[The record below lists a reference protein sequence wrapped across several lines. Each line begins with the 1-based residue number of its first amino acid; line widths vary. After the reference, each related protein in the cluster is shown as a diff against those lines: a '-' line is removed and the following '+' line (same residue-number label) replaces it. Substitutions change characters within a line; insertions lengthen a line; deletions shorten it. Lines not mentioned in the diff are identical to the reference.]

1 MMSET
6 PSQGAS
12 HGGSPRLALPLDLG
26 PPLVFSELPTATGV
40 RTLYLDSFLKVGH
53 TDCHTSPISR
63 ACTPGKHS
71 RGGANVSRGSVSIKY
86 VAW

>member
-1 MMSET
+1 MSET

-26 PPLVFSELPTATGV
+26 PPLVFSELPTAAGV
-40 RTLYLDSFLKVGH
+40 RTLYLDSLWKAGH
-53 TDCHTSPISR
+53 ADRHTSAVSR

-71 RGGANVSRGSVSIKY
+71 GTGAHVSRGSVSIKY